1 MAAEEET
8 ERVTVTLGSDA
19 VERMRHLVATGR
31 TPSLSAYTSDAVSAQ
46 LARDDDVRRLLQLWP
61 DLTEEDL
68 AAARQAWDAA
78 GNVGERP
85 AQAS

>member
-19 VERMRHLVATGR
+19 VERARHLMATGR
-31 TPSLSAYTSDAVSAQ
+31 ISSLPAYASDAVSAQ
-46 LARDDDVRRLLQLWP
+46 LARDDDVRRLRELWP

-68 AAARQAWDAA
+68 AAARLAWDAA

>member
-19 VERMRHLVATGR
+19 VERARHLIAAGR
-31 TPSLSAYTSDAVSAQ
+31 ISSLSAYASNAVSAQ
-46 LARDDDVRRLLQLWP
+46 LARDDDVRRLRQLWP

-68 AAARQAWDAA
+68 TAARHAWEA
-78 GNVGERP
+78 GNVSERP